1 MATNMPPHNLGE
13 VVDALVAMIDEPTI
27 DVDRLTKHIKGPDF
41 PTGAIILG
49 REGIRE
55 AYRSGRGRIVDARA
69 HPHRGAARRPHA
81 RSSSASCR
89 TASRRAATRA

>member
-41 PTGAIILG
+41 PTGGIILG

-55 AYRSGRGRIVDARA
+55 AYRSGRGRIVHARA
-69 HPHRGAARRPHA
+69 HPHRGAARRPDGDHRQRA
-81 RSSSASCR
+81 ALRRQA
-89 TASRRAATRA
+89 RAATRA